1 MKTSKFFIVLILV
14 SVSNIAFAAG
24 RVTLIIEPPL
34 RDGGERLMIY
44 HVECQEVGTEHWR
57 EVGAPLVPMVDK
69 GNGRFEYVNT
79 PCRVDNLEEGKSY
92 IFRVRVENY
101 YGVGQPGSGIGR
113 DFSHK
118 RGSEWNQNPE
128 RARVRTS
135 KGYEYLEFSHYPF
148 CTGGSGND
156 IPLEKGRV
164 VG

>member
-92 IFRVRVENY
+92 IFRVRVEND
-101 YGVGQPGSGIGR
+101 YGVGQPGPESEEILVTNEDQSGIKIQSGP
-113 DFSHK
+113 
-118 RGSEWNQNPE
+118 GLE
-128 RARVRTS
+128 RVRGMNTS
-135 KGYEYLEFSHYPF
+135 SLATTPSVQEARGMTFLWRKEE
-148 CTGGSGND
+148 
-156 IPLEKGRV
+156 
-164 VG
+164 